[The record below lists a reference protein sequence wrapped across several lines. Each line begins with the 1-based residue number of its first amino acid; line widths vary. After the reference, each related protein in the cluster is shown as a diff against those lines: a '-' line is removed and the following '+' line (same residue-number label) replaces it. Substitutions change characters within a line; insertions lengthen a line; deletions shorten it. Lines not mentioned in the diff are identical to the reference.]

1 MGNKIGLIGLDFESS
16 SAIKNFEENTT
27 GFEFIEYFF
36 SRDLVDELGFGG
48 VDIVLIDDAQN
59 GIEII
64 SGIRARI
71 KNEDLPIIV
80 LTKDKSHEDIL
91 SLLLN
96 GADDFITKPIDIQE
110 LFLRINS
117 RLRDIEKLNE
127 EGLFCSDLS
136 LNIHTL
142 QVKRQEKVIDL
153 TVKEFE
159 LLKHLLLNKNRI
171 MTRERLLK
179 YVWGFSS
186 SVDTRVVDVHVGKLR
201 KKIDDGYENQLIH
214 TFRGFGYKIVG
225 D

>member
-16 SAIKNFEENTT
+16 SSIKNFEENKA
-27 GFEFIEYFF
+27 GLMFIEYFF

-48 VDIVLIDDAQN
+48 VDLVLIDDAQN

-64 SGIRARI
+64 TSIRTKI

-80 LTKDKSHEDIL
+80 ITKDKSHEDIL
-91 SLLLN
+91 ELLLN

-110 LFLRINS
+110 LFLRISS

-127 EGLFCSDLS
+127 GGLFCSDLK
-136 LNIHTL
+136 LDVHTL
-142 QVKRQEKVIDL
+142 QVKRQEKIIDL
-153 TVKEFE
+153 TAKEFE
-159 LLKHLLLNKNRI
+159 LLKHLLMNKNRI

-179 YVWGFSS
+179 SVWGFSS

-214 TFRGFGYKIVG
+214 TFRGFGYKITG